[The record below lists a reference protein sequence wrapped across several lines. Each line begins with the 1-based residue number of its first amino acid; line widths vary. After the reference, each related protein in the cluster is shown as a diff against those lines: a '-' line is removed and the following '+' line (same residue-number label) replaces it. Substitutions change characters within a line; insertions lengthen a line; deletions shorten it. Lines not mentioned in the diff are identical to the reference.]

1 MKMGRFLI
9 DMTRFISRVG
19 RGHPTGIDR
28 VEIEYI
34 KEVAR
39 LDPGSLALAK
49 LGRDFILFPVQ
60 SAVAA
65 IQTLEQGKPL
75 GRMGRADFFRLK
87 LPRAQRMAR
96 QYFRSAAVRSGRDMA
111 QLLAQVDLAQ
121 TEYLNL
127 GHSNLTEPVLS
138 ALRAAGCG
146 KISVMIHDMIPL
158 DYPEFTKA
166 GIPDQFRRRMMAV
179 AKTADRVICNSANT
193 ESRVRT
199 YFSDWGS
206 TADTIVAHLGVEP
219 MTPKSIVEIDAKSF
233 VVLGTIEPR
242 KNHETL
248 FRAWESLAA
257 ELPDDQMPRL
267 HVVGKRGWNNQQV
280 FAFLDG
286 SPLIGRHIFEH
297 ADFDDDALAGL
308 IARSAALLFPSHAEG
323 FGLPAL
329 EAAQLGVPVI
339 CSDLPVFHEILGGA
353 ATYLPDDDPARWA
366 QSVQSVANRTME
378 SPFRREIPDIPLKI
392 PRWHSHFRHV
402 FGHTDDRQNVNE

>member
-1 MKMGRFLI
+1 MGRFLI
-9 DMTRFISRVG
+9 DITRFIARIG

-39 LDPGSLALAK
+39 RDPTSLALAK
-49 LGRDFILFPVQ
+49 LGRDFILLPVQ
-60 SAVAA
+60 SVVTA
-65 IQTLEQGKPL
+65 ITQLEQDQPL
-75 GRMGRADFFRLK
+75 GRLGRADFFRLK
-87 LPRAQRMAR
+87 LPRAQRAAR
-96 QYFRSAAVRSGRDMA
+96 QYFRAAAVQSGRDIP
-111 QLLAQVDLAQ
+111 QLLAQVDLSHS
-121 TEYLNL
+121 EYLNV
-127 GHSNLTEPVLS
+127 GHSNLTDPVLD
-138 ALRAAGCG
+138 ALRAAGCA

-158 DYPEFTKA
+158 DYPQFTKA

-179 AKTADRVICNSANT
+179 AKAADRVICNSADT
-193 ESRVRT
+193 QARVQT
-199 YFSDWGS
+199 YFAEWGS

-219 MTPKSIVEIDAKSF
+219 MTPKCSVEIDSKSF

-248 FRAWESLAA
+248 FQAWEKLAA
-257 ELPDDQMPRL
+257 ELPEDQMPKL

-280 FAFLDG
+280 FAFLDR
-286 SPLIGRHIFEH
+286 SPLMGKHIFEH
-297 ADFDDDALAGL
+297 ADFGDDALASL
-308 IARSAALLFPSHAEG
+308 IAQSAALLFPSHAEG

-353 ATYLPDDDPARWA
+353 ATFLPKDDPARWA

-378 SPFRREIPDIPLKI
+378 SPLRREIPDIPPKI
-392 PRWHSHFRHV
+392 PRWHSHFCHV